1 MKNPFR
7 YFNSSP
13 EIIRNVV
20 MLYVRYPLSLRQVED
35 LLFERGIDICHETVR
50 YWWNRFGPLFAA
62 EIRKRRI
69 VRRNWSN
76 WRWHFDEVF
85 VRINGETHYL
95 WRAVDHEGGI
105 VRLKPYFRI
114 FPLLSQLQSPVLI
127 RSKPDKTCLCALKS
141 SKGDGERRPSRF
153 NLMVWTPPFRRR
165 VRQNGVWFELQTEG
179 ASTMDITTIGFDL
192 AKTVFQVHGADGEGR
207 AVLRRKLRRGK
218 VLAFFAG
225 LPSCLVGMEACAS
238 AHYWAREIQALGH
251 EVRLIP
257 PQYVRPFVKTNKNDA
272 ADAEA
277 ICEAV
282 TRPTMRF
289 APAKSAEQQS
299 VLMLH
304 RARELLVRQRTMVI
318 NALRG
323 HCAELGLIVAQGASK
338 VEELVAI
345 IEDPGDVRLPPLAR
359 EALGSLVEQLHSAQ
373 ARIKQLEATLLAWH
387 RSNQASRRL
396 ATIPGVGVITATA
409 LVATIGDGAQFR
421 SGRQLSAWL
430 GLVPRQHSS
439 GGKDRLGRISKRGDG
454 YIRRLLVHGARSV
467 LRWRRAKPGTGPG
480 WTDRL
485 LARRP
490 TNVVLVAMANKTAR
504 VAWALLRYE
513 RIYRPTPA

>member
-1 MKNPFR
+1 
-7 YFNSSP
+7 
-13 EIIRNVV
+13 
-20 MLYVRYPLSLRQVED
+20 
-35 LLFERGIDICHETVR
+35 
-50 YWWNRFGPLFAA
+50 
-62 EIRKRRI
+62 
-69 VRRNWSN
+69 
-76 WRWHFDEVF
+76 
-85 VRINGETHYL
+85 
-95 WRAVDHEGGI
+95 
-105 VRLKPYFRI
+105 
-114 FPLLSQLQSPVLI
+114 
-127 RSKPDKTCLCALKS
+127 
-141 SKGDGERRPSRF
+141 
-153 NLMVWTPPFRRR
+153 
-165 VRQNGVWFELQTEG
+165 
-179 ASTMDITTIGFDL
+179 MDITTIGFDL

-207 AVLRRKLRRGK
+207 VVLRRKLRRGK

-238 AHYWAREIQALGH
+238 AHYWARELQALGH
-251 EVRLIP
+251 KVRLIP

-289 APAKSAEQQS
+289 TPAKSAEQQS

-323 HCAELGLIVAQGASK
+323 HCAELGLIVAQGASR

-345 IEDPGDVRLPPLAR
+345 IEDPGDERLPPLAR
-359 EALGSLVEQLHSAQ
+359 EALGSLVEQLCSAQ
-373 ARIKQLEATLLAWH
+373 ARIKQLEATLMAWH

-467 LRWRRAKPGTGPG
+467 LRWRRAKPGTRPG
-480 WTDRL
+480 WSDHL

-490 TNVVLVAMANKTAR
+490 TNVVLVTAQIRAYLPTDARLTRWDKRAPTCEGNDDLMAKQGSTRDRPNPRHCPSIKLVSLTGRRSFGFHQGQRSAYRREKAGYMTASSTADSNQFSPCNTGG
-504 VAWALLRYE
+504 VH
-513 RIYRPTPA
+513 T

>member
-1 MKNPFR
+1 MTK
-7 YFNSSP
+7 
-13 EIIRNVV
+13 V
-20 MLYVRYPLSLRQVED
+20 
-35 LLFERGIDICHETVR
+35 T
-50 YWWNRFGPLFAA
+50 
-62 EIRKRRI
+62 I
-69 VRRNWSN
+69 V
-76 WRWHFDEVF
+76 
-85 VRINGETHYL
+85 GL
-95 WRAVDHEGGI
+95 
-105 VRLKPYFRI
+105 
-114 FPLLSQLQSPVLI
+114 
-127 RSKPDKTCLCALKS
+127 
-141 SKGDGERRPSRF
+141 
-153 NLMVWTPPFRRR
+153 
-165 VRQNGVWFELQTEG
+165 
-179 ASTMDITTIGFDL
+179 DL
-192 AKTVFQVHGADGEGR
+192 AKSVFQVHGADGEGR
-207 AVLRRKLRRGK
+207 AVLRRKLLRGK

-225 LPSCLVGMEACAS
+225 LPSCLVGMEAYAS

-251 EVRLIP
+251 EVLLIP

-345 IEDPGDVRLPPLAR
+345 IEDPGDVQLPPLAR

-439 GGKDRLGRISKRGDG
+439 GGKDRLGRMSKRGDG

-467 LRWRRAKPGTGPG
+467 LRWRRAKPGTRPGWSDQLLVSRTRFPWTQNWLNRSVQGGPEHDRNFEKKVAVDGPVVNAGELGSSTFSPGRRRAKPGTGPG

-490 TNVVLVAMANKTAR
+490 TNVVLVAMANNTK
-504 VAWALLRYE
+504 E
-513 RIYRPTPA
+513 R